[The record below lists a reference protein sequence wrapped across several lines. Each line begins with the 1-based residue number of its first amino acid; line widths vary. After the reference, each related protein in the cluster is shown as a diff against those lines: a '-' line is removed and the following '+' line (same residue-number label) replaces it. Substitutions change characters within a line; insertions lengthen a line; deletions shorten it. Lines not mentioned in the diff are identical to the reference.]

1 MRLQLTLL
9 LLCAACLAADANVG
23 DMPLS
28 DMSLKRTLLA
38 AECPIQFCNSGRNCI
53 YSSRTKKWR
62 CTACTGVRIPNAAK
76 SECVCPAGTFPTSD
90 GGCSQCK
97 DNMYCP
103 QGQLALRS
111 TAKACPANMVTLRR
125 GAKSIN
131 DCFNAPGYSFRK
143 TSDGIKANACGV
155 NSWTT
160 GLKKQTTCTACLTGF
175 KTDPETV
182 PGSHTNSDVCQ
193 APAGSFVTGSTVTL
207 CPKGEYSDDYSLATS
222 CKTCEDLFNGPG
234 ITTARE
240 GSTSANNC
248 TWLEPGYAL
257 MDDKKRTI
265 LGAFDPINM
274 PLAGAKKCPQNFY
287 CPGGDPNAEGKP
299 VRCPNGM
306 WTEDEGAAS
315 EDECVAP
322 PGMYLPDGLLTA
334 TDKLVRHCP
343 QGTYKETWQRVG
355 IAGCLAC
362 GTGAWLSDRTIF
374 LNDLDPNTGLVRQ
387 QIGVRG
393 STDSCYIQ
401 RGMGAV
407 QEKASNST
415 SSEIVLRAIAC
426 PANYYGVVGVAVEG
440 VFKKY
445 GKVATP
451 CTQCPTNMI
460 TAGLD
465 GKVTNIKAPAAD
477 GQALVDAA
485 VAATDGY
492 WTVESCFTQP
502 GYGYY
507 QGASQLCA
515 EGFWSAGMH
524 KLPCTQCPFG
534 KTTNFANSI
543 NADSANCTKY
553 IAGYGLLNDIPQP
566 CAIGLYQAPQVD
578 VGTACSACPASL
590 TTSAVGGASLAACN
604 LCAAGY
610 GNIAQ
615 NTTCGSC
622 QDGYYGT
629 SDRKDNK
636 CTKCPGGR
644 SFSYDYN
651 GVDDVFTPE
660 VTSKPYS
667 ASQADCVADFSQTV
681 EGAFSLDLTAGAGL
695 VSVAARE
702 NLQSC
707 VQECRDNSKCV
718 AATFDYDSLECKNWV
733 PDTKESFVANGG
745 VAFKLVSSTNL
756 ASSVKAAEMGS
767 GEYNYIPDG
776 VNTPA
781 RINPTSLTPVATGS
795 LKACL
800 KACSNVNLCAGVVFG
815 QFSGEDS
822 IPASSCKLIMGQSKP
837 GSSLRTL
844 IKANFMGLAT
854 NLKVSAGYFSQ
865 PGGTSVAICPPSVAG
880 ANGYFCPG
888 GAAPGAAPRQ
898 QCAALNDVGTYMPA
912 GTETADDCS
921 AWLSAGYYYDTTTGV
936 TSCTADY
943 YCPGG
948 ENKFGA
954 TANVG
959 RYACP
964 VGTKS
969 VTGSDSMEDCN
980 ELYDGYY
987 YQAPG
992 AISATTIKSCDE
1004 GFWCNTED
1012 LAIVVDTTTP
1022 AVLGGGRNACPV
1034 GSSST
1039 AGVYPAAGPKVIG
1052 DCTRLLAGFEYA
1064 GTAISEANINTCAAD
1079 TFCAGERT
1087 IVGST
1092 AIPGTPCIEGTGVA
1106 KKALD
1111 TDKGA
1116 SSANDCLK
1124 LYEGYYYTG
1133 VGTEIS
1139 RTSVLPCP
1147 ANKFCTGWPN
1157 IAKTIVRG
1165 APSLPTDCPTGTKVA
1180 VGVAFADDTAFFN
1193 ANGAARAITSA
1204 PPGSPTNSAANAG
1217 GRNVNDCNTLKASYF
1232 YDGTGAIST
1241 STVKLCTADFYCN
1254 TEGVAITVNTPTAAA
1269 VGGGINACPTGVNS
1283 LEGSKTINDC
1293 NILEAGYFYT
1303 GPAGTAISGTS
1314 VTQCLVKFYCP
1325 GGNVVDVATSGKTG
1339 DLPCAGGSTTTA
1351 VGQDAANDCTVLRPG
1366 FFYTGGGAISD
1377 NTVVACPDDFF
1388 CRGTVVSSVSIN
1400 PASTAV
1406 QGREACP
1413 VGSGSPASSSTI
1425 NACLKIYPGY
1435 YFQGDATACTTAD
1448 ILATGGKCSYTV
1460 CDTVNGVSD
1469 STTQKAFCPGLSTW
1483 ALDVTTVQSYQGRT
1497 LCGGPGGNS
1506 NTRTQCDVLTP
1517 GQDCT
1522 KDADCVSP

>member
-1 MRLQLTLL
+1 MRVQLTLL
-9 LLCAACLAADANVG
+9 LLTAACLAAEAASG
-23 DMPLS
+23 SFTLE
-28 DMSLKRTLLA
+28 DMSLKRTMLA
-38 AECPIQFCNSGRNCI
+38 AECPIQFCNTGRNCI

-62 CTACTGVRIPNAAK
+62 CTACTGVRIPNSAK
-76 SECVCPAGTFPTSD
+76 TECVCPAGTFPTSD

-143 TSDGIKANACGV
+143 TSDGIKAEACGV

-222 CKTCEDLFNGPG
+222 CKTCDDLFNGPG

-265 LGAFDPINM
+265 LGTFDPINM
-274 PLAGAKKCPQNFY
+274 PLAGAKKCPQNYY
-287 CPGGDPNAEGKP
+287 CPGGDPNGAGRPK
-299 VRCPNGM
+299 RCPYNL

-322 PGMYLPDGLLTA
+322 PGMYLPDGDLTA
-334 TDKLVRHCP
+334 NDKLVQHCP

-355 IAGCLAC
+355 KAGCLAC
-362 GTGAWLSDRTIF
+362 GTGAWLSDKTIF

-387 QIGVRG
+387 QLGVRG

-407 QEKASNST
+407 QEKATNST

-426 PANYYGVVGVAVEG
+426 PANYYGVVGVAVDG

-460 TAGLD
+460 TAGAD
-465 GKVTNIKAPAAD
+465 GKVTTVNTRSTTDSQVTVSTP
-477 GQALVDAA
+477 VDA
-485 VAATDGY
+485 TEGY
-492 WTVESCFTQP
+492 WTVEACFNQP

-534 KTTNFANSI
+534 KTTNFANPI

-553 IAGYGLLNDIPQP
+553 IAGYGELNSIPQL
-566 CAIGLYQAPQVD
+566 CAIGQYQEPQQD
-578 VGTACSACPASL
+578 VGKACSACPASL
-590 TTSAVGGASLAACN
+590 TTSAVGGASLDACN

-651 GVDDVFTPE
+651 GVDDVLTPE

-695 VSVAARE
+695 VAVAARE

-707 VQECRDNSKCV
+707 VQECRENAKCV
-718 AATFDYDSLECKNWV
+718 AATFDYSDLQCSNWV

-756 ASSVKAAEMGS
+756 AASVKGDVKAAEMGS
-767 GEYNYIPDG
+767 GEYNFIPDG

-781 RINPTSLTPVATGS
+781 RINPASLTPFATAS

-800 KACSNVNLCAGVVFG
+800 KECSNANLCAGVVFG
-815 QFSGEDS
+815 MFSGEDT

-854 NLKVSAGYFSQ
+854 SLKVSAGYYSQ
-865 PGGTSVAICPPSVAG
+865 PGSTEVLECPASVAPDT
-880 ANGYFCPG
+880 GYFCPG

-898 QCAALNDVGTYMPA
+898 KCADPNPTGTQMFA
-912 GTETADDCS
+912 GSETANDCG
-921 AWLSAGYYYDTTTGV
+921 AWLSAGYYYDGAAV
-936 TSCTADY
+936 TECTAKF

-948 ENKFGA
+948 ENKVGA
-954 TANVG
+954 TGVVG
-959 RYACP
+959 RYECP

-969 VTGSDSMEDCN
+969 AVKSISMADCN
-980 ELYDGYY
+980 KLVAGFY
-987 YQAPG
+987 YQGPG

-1004 GFWCNTED
+1004 GFYCQTED
-1012 LAIVVDTTTP
+1012 LAITVVTTADPTP
-1022 AVLGGGRNACPV
+1022 AGATAADKGRNPCPV
-1034 GSSST
+1034 GSLST
-1039 AGVYPAAGPKVIG
+1039 AGVYPAAGPKLITE
-1052 DCTRLLAGFEYA
+1052 CTRLLAGYEYA
-1064 GTAISEANINTCAAD
+1064 GTDPISATTIKTCAAD
-1079 TFCAGERT
+1079 TFCAGERN
-1087 IVGST
+1087 IVGT
-1092 AIPGTPCIEGTGVA
+1092 AAILGTPCIEGTGVA
-1106 KKALD
+1106 AKAAGV
-1111 TDKGA
+1111 KGA
-1116 SSANDCLK
+1116 SSANECTK
-1124 LYEGYYYTG
+1124 LYAGYYYTG
-1133 VGTEIS
+1133 VGTDIS
-1139 RTSVLPCP
+1139 RTSVLPCK
-1147 ANKFCTGWPN
+1147 ADSFCHGYPTN
-1157 IAKTIVRG
+1157 AKNIVRG
-1165 APSLPTDCPTGTKVA
+1165 VPLLPTACPAGTQVA
-1180 VGVAFADDTAFFN
+1180 AGVSVGTDADFFTANAAALQDTIPNSAG
-1193 ANGAARAITSA
+1193 NGARVTNECAKLKAGYFFDGSSADITTATVMRCTPNYYCNTDGLAIVLVPATATAAGTAGAAGYNACPAGVKSA
-1204 PPGSPTNSAANAG
+1204 EGSST
-1217 GRNVNDCNTLKASYF
+1217 VNDCKELRPGYHYKGPANA
-1232 YDGTGAIST
+1232 AISET
-1241 STVKLCTADFYCN
+1241 SVD
-1254 TEGVAITVNTPTAAA
+1254 
-1269 VGGGINACPTGVNS
+1269 ACP
-1283 LEGSKTINDC
+1283 I
-1293 NILEAGYFYT
+1293 
-1303 GPAGTAISGTS
+1303 
-1314 VTQCLVKFYCP
+1314 KFYCP
-1325 GGNVVDVATSGKTG
+1325 GGSIVDRSASVGDVAC
-1339 DLPCAGGSTTTA
+1339 PAGATTA
-1351 VGQDAANDCTVLRPG
+1351 GTGSSASADCANLLAG
-1366 FFYTGGGAISD
+1366 YYYIANGAISAD
-1377 NTVVACPDDFF
+1377 TVLACPADSF
-1388 CRGTVVSSVSIN
+1388 CPGFDNGTPKVAAIEVKTDKVD
-1400 PASTAV
+1400 
-1406 QGREACP
+1406 QGRTACP
-1413 VGSGSPASSSTI
+1413 EGSGSVASSDAIADCTKVY
-1425 NACLKIYPGY
+1425 AGY
-1435 YFQGDATACTTAD
+1435 FFDGDATCTNGIQAS
-1448 ILATGGKCSYTV
+1448 GTV
-1460 CDTVNGVSD
+1460 CTYKVCDALGSD
-1469 STTQKAFCPGLSTW
+1469 AFCPGNVAVIDAKVDT
-1483 ALDVTTVQSYQGRT
+1483 GRT
-1497 LCGGPGGNS
+1497 VCAFG
-1506 NTRTQCDVLTP
+1506 TRTFCDVSAP
-1517 GQDCT
+1517 GTDCT
-1522 KDADCVSP
+1522 KEDDCISP